1 MKTAVSLMLVLLV
14 GACASPPRQLVYVD
28 ESAMRGQYGHYV
40 RALLLDGA
48 FDRLEALADS
58 LQRTDARWPS
68 GRAYAES
75 YYERGFAEVDDPKN
89 PAQWHMLLDRLREWT
104 DTHEESYVARYSL
117 AEALV
122 GRAWA
127 ARGQDWASH
136 VSPSQ
141 WDRFND
147 DLDEARALLGQM
159 PARAQDSYEW
169 RMLMLRVLHGTRE
182 DALYRD
188 LAQSTVRRFPAEQR
202 LYSNVALHLMPRW
215 YGSEGEWQR
224 FANDATAALPDSLS
238 DEFYARTVTSQ
249 GRYMEQNPF
258 RDRLLSWPRVKHGL
272 LLWHERWP
280 SSTQPLSA
288 GAQLGALAEDRDFT
302 RACFASL
309 ADTFDVEIWWWLP
322 PYQKAREWAEQPAVE
337 TSAHAAR

>member
-1 MKTAVSLMLVLLV
+1 
-14 GACASPPRQLVYVD
+14 
-28 ESAMRGQYGHYV
+28 
-40 RALLLDGA
+40 
-48 FDRLEALADS
+48 
-58 LQRTDARWPS
+58 
-68 GRAYAES
+68 
-75 YYERGFAEVDDPKN
+75 
-89 PAQWHMLLDRLREWT
+89 
-104 DTHEESYVARYSL
+104 
-117 AEALV
+117 
-122 GRAWA
+122 
-127 ARGQDWASH
+127 
-136 VSPSQ
+136 
-141 WDRFND
+141 
-147 DLDEARALLGQM
+147 
-159 PARAQDSYEW
+159 
-169 RMLMLRVLHGTRE
+169 
-182 DALYRD
+182 
-188 LAQSTVRRFPAEQR
+188 
-202 LYSNVALHLMPRW
+202 
-215 YGSEGEWQR
+215 
-224 FANDATAALPDSLS
+224 LPDSLS